1 MDQQMIFFIILGMA
15 LATYPPR
22 LIPVWFLSSRDLPR
36 VVIVWL
42 KYIPAAVLAAMLLP
56 SVVVSGERLDVG
68 LDNLYLLAALPTL
81 LVAWKTR
88 SLFVSVLVGMTLV
101 AAGRF
106 FSGF

>member
-1 MDQQMIFFIILGMA
+1 MIFFIILGMA
-15 LATYPPR
+15 LVTYPPR

-42 KYIPAAVLAAMLLP
+42 KYVPAAVLAAMLLP
-56 SVVVSGERLDVG
+56 SVVVSADRLNVG

-88 SLFVSVLVGMTLV
+88 SLFVSVLVGMALV
-101 AAGRF
+101 AAGRLF
-106 FSGF
+106 LGF